1 MLSEDVLKRMKEDE
15 VKYINLQFVDL
26 MGVVKE
32 VVIPSGK
39 LEEALQ
45 MGLWFDGSSVEGFAR
60 IQESDLFLKPDPS
73 TYALIPWLSEGGG
86 KCARLICDI
95 YSSDGKPF
103 PGDPRHILKRAIKR
117 AEEEGFRFFVG
128 PEPEFYIFRRERPR
142 EITDRQSYFDLI
154 SEGNYTLLKNII
166 TALKSFGIEAE
177 TSHHEVGPG
186 QYEIDFRYGD
196 SLCVADKL
204 LTLKYTV
211 KTLSGREGYH
221 ATFMPK
227 PLMGMPGSGMHVH
240 QSLFEV
246 GGKNAFYDPAD
257 PYGLSDVAYHFIGG
271 QIKHIKAMCAILAPT
286 DNSYKRLVSGF
297 EAPIY
302 ITWARMNR
310 SALIRVP
317 GWFEGKGESAR
328 VELRCPDST
337 SNPYLAF
344 AVMLM
349 AGLDGVKKKV
359 DPPPPTEENTYTMSR
374 ETLEENG
381 IDTLPST
388 LYEAL
393 EEYLKDEITR
403 ETFGDYLYR
412 RYYEVKMR
420 EWEEYSTHVSDWE
433 IEKYYQTY

>member
-1 MLSEDVLKRMKEDE
+1 MLSEEVLKRVKKDE

-32 VVIPSGK
+32 VVIPAEK
-39 LEEALQ
+39 IEEALQ
-45 MGLWFDGSSVEGFAR
+45 MGIWFDGSSIEGFAR

-73 TYALIPWLSEGGG
+73 TYGLIPWLSENGGRS
-86 KCARLICDI
+86 ARFICDI

-103 PGDPRHILKRAIKR
+103 AGDPRYVLKNAIRR
-117 AEEEGFRFFVG
+117 AEEEGLKFFVG
-128 PEPEFYIFRRERPR
+128 PEPEFYIFHRTSPGTL
-142 EITDRQSYFDLI
+142 TDRQSYFDLI
-154 SEGNYTLLKNII
+154 SEGNYALLKNIS
-166 TALKSFGIEAE
+166 TALKSFGIDME
-177 TSHHEVGPG
+177 TAHHEVGPG

-211 KTLSGREGYH
+211 KTLSSREGYH

-227 PLMGMPGSGMHVH
+227 PLMGRPGSGMHVH
-240 QSLFEV
+240 ESLFTLD
-246 GGKNAFYDPAD
+246 GKNAFYDPDD
-257 PYGLSDVAYHFIGG
+257 PYGLSPIAYHFIAG
-271 QIKHIKAMCAILAPT
+271 QMKHIKAMCAVLAPT
-286 DNSYKRLVSGF
+286 VNSYKRLLSGF

-317 GWFEGKGESAR
+317 RWFEGKGESAR
-328 VELRCPDST
+328 VELRCPDAS

-349 AGLDGVKKKV
+349 AGLDGIKRGLE
-359 DPPPPTEENTYTMSR
+359 PPPPTEENTYAMSSDD
-374 ETLEENG
+374 LKENG
-381 IDTLPST
+381 IDTLPSS
-388 LYEAL
+388 LNEAL
-393 EEYLKDEITR
+393 EEFLADGLMK
-403 ETFGDYLYR
+403 ETLGDYLYR

-420 EWEEYSTHVSDWE
+420 EWEEYRTHVSDWE
-433 IEKYYQTY
+433 ISRYYETY

>member
-1 MLSEDVLKRMKEDE
+1 
-15 VKYINLQFVDL
+15 
-26 MGVVKE
+26 
-32 VVIPSGK
+32 
-39 LEEALQ
+39 
-45 MGLWFDGSSVEGFAR
+45 
-60 IQESDLFLKPDPS
+60 
-73 TYALIPWLSEGGG
+73 
-86 KCARLICDI
+86 
-95 YSSDGKPF
+95 
-103 PGDPRHILKRAIKR
+103 
-117 AEEEGFRFFVG
+117 
-128 PEPEFYIFRRERPR
+128 
-142 EITDRQSYFDLI
+142 
-154 SEGNYTLLKNII
+154 
-166 TALKSFGIEAE
+166 
-177 TSHHEVGPG
+177 VGPG

-286 DNSYKRLVSGF
+286 VNSYKRLVSGF